1 MIGRLFPYLLLAGFV
16 LVITGPV
23 LAAAVALGL
32 ASALVAVVR
41 EALNCLSDRAGTEH
55 LALDALPDPAD
66 RRYLSGPALRD
77 HRRLGAACFAAL
89 HQRGTTRFD
98 EGFAGDG
105 PQRVRPI
112 GESRVIARAS
122 TVPFLAFTART
133 GFAIGYALA
142 LVLLATTWVVQW
154 VFLTAAVTGF
164 RLLSGAL
171 WLFEALSLAL
181 RGITAECPRCHARLA
196 RPVFACPCGRDHH
209 ALIPGAQGVFL
220 RTCRCGRRLPTLL
233 LTGKSRLSPRC
244 GDCDASLP
252 SSTQTVPTRHVP
264 VVGGTGA
271 GKSVFLHTAV
281 ARMRSG
287 HDAVPADPF
296 TDSRLADTDALL
308 ANGAFPPRTPVSQPV
323 SHTLRVRNRLLHLY
337 DAAGEIVQDADL
349 IADSAFLALSD
360 GVVLVVDPLALP
372 AVRARADPDVLA
384 ASRPSGADPKTVL
397 DLLTETLAEHRT
409 AGPRR
414 VAVVVTKGD
423 TLPGPT
429 HPYATRPPDRPA
441 AVRAWLI
448 AHGHADL
455 VHSAEHHFP
464 HVRYFVV
471 TYLTASADPHD
482 DPATPIHWLLTG
494 TTP

>member
-1 MIGRLFPYLLLAGFV
+1 MIVQLFLYLLLAVFV

-23 LAAAVALGL
+23 LAAAVALSL
-32 ASALVAVVR
+32 TLALVAVIR
-41 EALNCLSDRAGTEH
+41 EALDCLAARASIEH
-55 LALDALPDPAD
+55 LALDTLPDPAD

-77 HRRLGAACFAAL
+77 HRRLGAACLVAL
-89 HQRGTTRFD
+89 HQRGLTQFD
-98 EGFAGDG
+98 EGFAGNG
-105 PQRVRPI
+105 LRRVRPI
-112 GESRVIARAS
+112 RESLVITRSS

-133 GFAIGYALA
+133 GFAIGYTLA
-142 LVLLATTWVVQW
+142 LVLLATTWVVQL
-154 VFLTAAVTGF
+154 VFLTAVVTGF
-164 RLLSGAL
+164 RLLSGTL

-181 RGITAECPRCHARLA
+181 RGITTECPRCHARLA
-196 RPVFACPCGRDHH
+196 RPVFVCPCGREHH
-209 ALIPGAQGVFL
+209 ALIPGAQGVFV
-220 RTCRCGRRLPTLL
+220 RTCRCGQNLPTLL
-233 LTGKSRLSPRC
+233 LTGKRRLSPRC

-252 SSTQTVPTRHVP
+252 SATQMMPTRHVP

-281 ARMRSG
+281 AFMRSG

-296 TDSRLADTDALL
+296 TDSRLAEIGALL
-308 ANGAFPPRTPVSQPV
+308 ADGAFPPRTPVSQPV
-323 SHTLRVRNRLLHLY
+323 SHTLQVRNRLLHLY
-337 DAAGEIVQDADL
+337 DAAGEIVQDADR

-384 ASRPSGADPKTVL
+384 ASRSSCTDPKTVL
-397 DLLTETLAEHRT
+397 DLLTETLTEHDT
-409 AGPRR
+409 ATPRR
-414 VAVVVTKGD
+414 IAIVVTKGD
-423 TLPGPT
+423 TLPGRI

-464 HVRYFVV
+464 HVHYFVV
-471 TYLTASADPHD
+471 TYLATSANPHD
-482 DPATPIHWLLTG
+482 DPAAPIHWLLTG